1 MRMRSQS
8 LLQEVS
14 SNIQSFLHHSSY
26 HLLLA
31 CSGGADSTALLVL
44 LCRLRASFHYTLSVV
59 TVNHNI
65 REQGESAA
73 DAAFV
78 CDLCKKY
85 ALPCYVETLPPLAVA
100 QCAAERKRG
109 VEDAAR
115 FLRYQALEQRAAAV
129 HADFILTAHNRND
142 VYETVL
148 MRLFQGAGTGALK
161 KMPVKRGKYV
171 RPLITVDRT
180 RLEAFLTEEGLEWCE
195 DSTNAHDAYLRN
207 RIRHFLLP
215 ALTAVFGAWQPGLDK
230 TLHKIQLDALTCDS
244 ELQARQR
251 AFAGGQ
257 ASVSFA
263 GVCWHLGKLQSLSLS
278 SVFFYT
284 LPASLRLRMLEKGC
298 IQLRVQERVPSGILL
313 RMAAMK
319 PEEQVIDAGPLLLEH
334 RGTAL
339 FLFNK
344 RTYQALYS
352 WKEYCIV
359 VNGCGSYPYPLGLFS
374 VYKKDGGC
382 FCKDTDDAGEG
393 VGPLQLPFMIRGRRT
408 GDRIQ
413 MKSGALKTVKKV
425 FNEWAVDSLSRALL
439 PIIVEHNGVRALYGS
454 PLGYRDWIVKANT

>member
-1 MRMRSQS
+1 MRSCS

-14 SNIQSFLHHSSY
+14 FNIQSFLHHSSY

-31 CSGGADSTALLVL
+31 CSGGADSTALLVVL
-44 LCRLRASFHYTLSVV
+44 YRLQASFRYTLSVV

-65 REQGESAA
+65 REQRESAA

-85 ALPCYVETLPPLAVA
+85 ALPCYVETLPPQAVA

-161 KMPVKRGKYV
+161 KMPVKRGKYL

-180 RLEAFLTEEGLEWCE
+180 RLEAFLTAEGVGWCE

-207 RIRHFLLP
+207 RIRHFMLP
-215 ALTAVFGAWQPGLDK
+215 ALTAAFGAWQPGLDK
-230 TLHKIQLDALTCDS
+230 TLHKIQLDAAACDS
-244 ELQARQR
+244 ELQTRQR
-251 AFAGGQ
+251 TFEAGQDMAPFASAHWQ
-257 ASVSFA
+257 
-263 GVCWHLGKLQSLSLS
+263 LGKLHSLSLS

-284 LPASLRLRMLEKGC
+284 LPAALRLRMLEAAC
-298 IQLRVQERVPSGILL
+298 IQLHVQERVPSGILL
-313 RMAAMK
+313 RMAALE
-319 PEEQVIDAGPLLLEH
+319 PDEQVIDAGPLLLEH

-339 FLFNK
+339 FLFDK

-352 WKEYCIV
+352 RKEYCIV

-374 VYKKDGGC
+374 VYKKDNGC
-382 FCKDTDDAGEG
+382 FCKDTDDTGEG
-393 VGPLQLPFMIRGRRT
+393 VGPLQPPLMIRGRRT

-413 MKSGALKTVKKV
+413 MKSGALKTVKKI

-439 PIIVEHNGVRALYGS
+439 PIIIEQNSVRALYGS